1 MALPDLPVFIP
12 KKVYVLTGK
21 FLQLLR
27 ERIVAQTPVQ
37 GQGLRF
43 EETNDGIVVHA
54 DAGGV
59 AAPTASM
66 TYDFQCSWDGADV
79 AVAAGRVLS
88 PDWTPFDQDDPEP
101 ADWLDEYSVAADT
114 VTVADG
120 DSVWLH
126 IQYNQDQES
135 LDGPLPT
142 TGATT
147 HTVYGGAGGAG
158 GDGGGG
164 GGGGGDAGA
173 GGNGADGEDATA
185 TLPGGAGT
193 TTLGGTSPEEG
204 NGIAA
209 NGGDGGAGGA
219 GGAGEAATF
228 THYTRL
234 QMRQRRWRVYLAEFV
249 ASPTKPT
256 SSESD
261 SYIRLASISGGT
273 ITQHHAGQV
282 VVTPSFVNYIA

>member
-1 MALPDLPVFIP
+1 MALPDIPVFIP

-43 EETNDGIVVHA
+43 EETADGIVVHA
-54 DAGGV
+54 DAAGG
-59 AAPTASM
+59 ATPSIS
-66 TYDFQCSWDGADV
+66 YDFQCAWSGADV
-79 AVAAGRVLS
+79 SVAAGRVLS
-88 PDWTPFDQDDPEP
+88 PDWTPFDADDPEP
-101 ADWLDEYSVAADT
+101 QDWLEEYTVAADT
-114 VTVADG
+114 VSVSDG
-120 DSVWLH
+120 DSIWLH
-126 IQYNQDQES
+126 IEFNLDFEE

-142 TGATT
+142 TGATA
-147 HTVYGGAGGAG
+147 HTIYGGAGGAG

-173 GGNGADGEDATA
+173 GGDGADGEDATA

-204 NGIAA
+204 NGVAA
-209 NGGDGGAGGA
+209 NGGDGGDGGA

-228 THYTRL
+228 THYSRL
-234 QMRQRRWRVYLAEFV
+234 VMRQRRWRVYLAELV
-249 ASPTKPT
+249 VSAAKPT
-256 SSESD
+256 SSD
-261 SYIRLASISGGT
+261 LDAYIRLASVSGGT

-282 VVTPSFVNYIA
+282 VVTPSFVNYIS